1 MASRVE
7 KNKALKKEKLRE
19 IKKEKKKKRRKL
31 SLKVFLVFTIVL
43 GLIFCYARFVEVNL
57 LDVKEY
63 KINSELVPDNF
74 NGVKLVQFSDLHYGM
89 SINDK
94 NIDKIIKKINSI
106 KPDIVVFTGDLV
118 DKDYSLTKE
127 DVNILT
133 ESLKKIDAKYGKYS
147 VKGNHDYYNK
157 DFDNIMYDAAFMN
170 LNNTYDTVY
179 NDNSNPLLVYGYDD
193 TLYGNPSS
201 EGLNDKGIKDIK
213 YKIVLVHEADYVEDI
228 LKEHE
233 VELVLSGHSHGG
245 QVRIPYLKPFF
256 LPDGS
261 KKYYDSYYKVNNTDI
276 YVSNGIG
283 TSIFKMRLGS
293 TPSINFFRIYKK

>member
-7 KNKALKKEKLRE
+7 KNKSLKREKLKE
-19 IKKEKKKKRRKL
+19 IRKEKKKRRRKL
-31 SLKVFLVFTIVL
+31 SLKVFLVFLVIL

-63 KINSELVPDNF
+63 KLKNELVPDNF
-74 NGVKLVQFSDLHYGM
+74 NGLKLVQFSDLHYGM
-89 SINDK
+89 TINDK
-94 NIDKIIKKINSI
+94 NIDKIVRKINSI

-118 DKDYSLTKE
+118 DQDYSLTKE
-127 DVNILT
+127 DINILT
-133 ESLKKIDAKYGKYS
+133 DALKKIEAKYGKYS

-157 DFDNIMYDAAFMN
+157 DFDNIMYDASFMN
-170 LNNTYDTVY
+170 LKNTYDTVY
-179 NDNSNPLLVYGYDD
+179 NDNSNPLLVYGFDD

-213 YKIVLVHEADYVEDI
+213 YKIVLVHEADYVDDI
-228 LKEHE
+228 LKEQD

-261 KKYYDSYYKVNNTDI
+261 KKYYDSYYKVKNTDV

-283 TSIFKMRLGS
+283 TSIFKMRFGS
-293 TPSINFFRIYKK
+293 TPSINFFRLKK

>member
-7 KNKALKKEKLRE
+7 KNKSLKKEKLKE
-19 IKKEKKKKRRKL
+19 IRKEKKDKRRKL
-31 SLKVFLVFTIVL
+31 SLKVFLIFLVVL

-63 KINSELVPDNF
+63 KLENELVPDNF
-74 NGVKLVQFSDLHYGM
+74 DGLKLLQFSDLHYGM
-89 SINDK
+89 TINNK
-94 NIDKIIKKINSI
+94 NIDKIVKKINSI

-118 DKDYSLTKE
+118 DQDYSLTKE
-127 DVNILT
+127 DINILT
-133 ESLKKIDAKYGKYS
+133 EALKKIEAKYGKYS

-157 DFDNIMYDAAFMN
+157 DFDNIMYDASFMN
-170 LNNTYDTVY
+170 LKNTYDTVY
-179 NDNSNPLLVYGYDD
+179 NDNSNPLLVYGFDD

-213 YKIVLVHEADYVEDI
+213 YKIVLVHEADYVDDI
-228 LKEHE
+228 LKEQD
-233 VELVLSGHSHGG
+233 VQLVLSGHSHGG
-245 QVRIPYLKPFF
+245 QVRIPCLKPFF

-261 KKYYDSYYKVNNTDI
+261 KKYYDSYYKVKDTDV

-283 TSIFKMRLGS
+283 TSIFKMRFGS
-293 TPSINFFRIYKK
+293 TPIINFFRLKK